1 MKTINL
7 LVFAAAMASTSIGA
21 FAQTAIEAPAMSVV
35 LKKDMGNDKPYKLFP
50 NRVMVAGYNLGAY
63 RSATAIGGARGLL
76 GGGYN
81 AKSKVEL
88 TAEGIDEP
96 LLTRI
101 ANAGYADLVAQLG
114 QAGFEVVPL
123 EQAMGSPGA
132 TKLKFGGAS
141 YESTVSVDKGKK
153 RALIV
158 GPQATG
164 VRGNFPIAKMEIGSF
179 GAPALS
185 SELQAMIVLPNVVL
199 DFAQLKGSKFGNKAT
214 SEAELQFA
222 VDPYHTKGRVM
233 ASTRSQFAEGDIIY
247 VLADDAES
255 DADFGAIGN
264 SSSKN
269 NGLERGLGAALGMG
283 VVAKSKTEATVQI
296 DPKAYE
302 QLALSAVRGW
312 NAALVAQMKAAVGR

>member
-1 MKTINL
+1 
-7 LVFAAAMASTSIGA
+7 MASASSGA
-21 FAQTAIEAPAMSVV
+21 FAQMEIDVPAMAVA
-35 LKKDMGNDKPYKLFP
+35 LKKDMGSNKPYELFP

-63 RSATAIGGARGLL
+63 RTATAVGTARGLL

-88 TAEGIDEP
+88 TAEGIDEA

-101 ANAGYADLVAQLG
+101 ADAAYADLVAQLG
-114 QAGFEVVPL
+114 AAGFEVVPL
-123 EQAMGSPGA
+123 DQAMASPGA
-132 TKLKFGGAS
+132 AKLKFGGVP
-141 YESTVSVDKGKK
+141 YESTVPVENGKK

-158 GPQATG
+158 GPGATG
-164 VRGNFPIAKMEIGSF
+164 VRRNYPLAKLEIGSF
-179 GAPALS
+179 GAPGLS
-185 SELQAMIVLPNVVL
+185 SELQAMIVMPNVVL

-222 VDPYHTKGRVM
+222 IDPYHTRGRVM

-247 VLADDAES
+247 VLADDVAS
-255 DADFGAIGN
+255 DADFGAIGK
-264 SSSKN
+264 SASRD

-283 VVAKSKTEATVQI
+283 VVAKSKKEATVQI
-296 DPKAYE
+296 DPQSYE
-302 QLALSAVRGW
+302 KLARSAVRGW